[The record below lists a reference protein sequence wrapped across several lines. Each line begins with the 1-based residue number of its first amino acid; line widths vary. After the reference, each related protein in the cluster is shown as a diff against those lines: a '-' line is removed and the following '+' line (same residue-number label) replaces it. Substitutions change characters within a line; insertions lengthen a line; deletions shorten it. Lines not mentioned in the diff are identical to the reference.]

1 MNKGEKH
8 ITWFSNYKESLGD
21 FLAHSLTEHEKQVFH
36 MLWVGYAI
44 PMKLKS
50 SYFELL
56 RVGDGK
62 YTLTVQQYAN
72 GRHSIK
78 FSVRNNYAN
87 ASGRFTT

>member
-1 MNKGEKH
+1 MNKGEKNVVWYS
-8 ITWFSNYKESLGD
+8 TYQQNLGD
-21 FLAHSLTEHEKQVFH
+21 YLRNKLTEHEKQVFH

-78 FSVRNNYAN
+78 FSVKNNYAN
-87 ASGRFTT
+87 VLERFTT